1 MSCTAQ
7 QSEVTALR
15 NRRNEQQELVDNLPH
30 NAGWQLASDELAR
43 IQADLTEA
51 EAALELCQ
59 DQAAQAAN
67 PVPQPITGKVD
78 KIQCHDASKEVG
90 HDEPYLL
97 IATFDMTDAVNL
109 GVVGMTFPDISVLKI
124 GPWIGVDKGET
135 HYANHLSSANRPDFW
150 DLNSDARPIAHHQDV
165 IFLVAMCENDGS
177 SPDRIRGDARAN
189 MLAARVTN
197 TNRTYDAYVTAMIS
211 IMTGSIE
218 TTPHPGPRSAQS
230 QRGRPLRDRQ
240 AARPQRLRHR
250 PAQQRS
256 PAGRQDAPLHAA
268 PGQRQRDQRL
278 HRHVLVHGLNVV
290 DGSGDGT
297 AASQPLRSEIVTTT
311 SRAVDSKGS
320 AELFERAR
328 DFRRRPELTRCY
340 RP

>member
-7 QSEVTALR
+7 QSTVTALR
-15 NRRNEQQELVDNLPH
+15 NRRNEQQELVDSLPH

-43 IQADLTEA
+43 IQADLAEA

-150 DLNSDARPIAHHQDV
+150 DLNSDPRPIAHHQDV

-218 TTPHPGPRSAQS
+218 TTRILGLD
-230 QRGRPLRDRQ
+230 PLN
-240 AARPQRLRHR
+240 
-250 PAQQRS
+250 
-256 PAGRQDAPLHAA
+256 
-268 PGQRQRDQRL
+268 
-278 HRHVLVHGLNVV
+278 LNE
-290 DGSGDGT
+290 DD
-297 AASQPLRSEIVTTT
+297 
-311 SRAVDSKGS
+311 
-320 AELFERAR
+320 LFETVKPLALNASDIDRLNNDLLPVVKTLR
-328 DFRRRPELTRCY
+328 FTQRRGNGNVTNDY
-340 RP
+340 TVTFSFTV

>member
-7 QSEVTALR
+7 QSTVTALR
-15 NRRNEQQELVDNLPH
+15 NRRNEQQELVDSLPH

-43 IQADLTEA
+43 IQADLAEA

-67 PVPQPITGKVD
+67 HVPQPITGKVD

-97 IATFDMTDAVNL
+97 IATLDMTDAVNL

-150 DLNSDARPIAHHQDV
+150 DLNSDPRPIAHHQDV

-218 TTPHPGPRSAQS
+218 TTRILGLD
-230 QRGRPLRDRQ
+230 PLN
-240 AARPQRLRHR
+240 
-250 PAQQRS
+250 
-256 PAGRQDAPLHAA
+256 
-268 PGQRQRDQRL
+268 
-278 HRHVLVHGLNVV
+278 LNE
-290 DGSGDGT
+290 DD
-297 AASQPLRSEIVTTT
+297 
-311 SRAVDSKGS
+311 
-320 AELFERAR
+320 LFETVKPLALNASDIDRLNNDLLPVVKTLR
-328 DFRRRPELTRCY
+328 FTQRRGNGNVTNDY
-340 RP
+340 TVTFSFTV

>member
-15 NRRNEQQELVDNLPH
+15 NRRNEQQELVDSLPH

-43 IQADLTEA
+43 IQADLAEA

-150 DLNSDARPIAHHQDV
+150 DLDSDPRPIAHHQDV

-197 TNRTYDAYVTAMIS
+197 TNRSYDAYVTAMIS

-218 TTPHPGPRSAQS
+218 TTRILGLD
-230 QRGRPLRDRQ
+230 PLN
-240 AARPQRLRHR
+240 
-250 PAQQRS
+250 
-256 PAGRQDAPLHAA
+256 
-268 PGQRQRDQRL
+268 
-278 HRHVLVHGLNVV
+278 LNE
-290 DGSGDGT
+290 DD
-297 AASQPLRSEIVTTT
+297 
-311 SRAVDSKGS
+311 
-320 AELFERAR
+320 LFETVKPLALNASDIDRLNNDLLPVVKTLR
-328 DFRRRPELTRCY
+328 FTQRRGNGNVTNDY
-340 RP
+340 TVTFSFTV